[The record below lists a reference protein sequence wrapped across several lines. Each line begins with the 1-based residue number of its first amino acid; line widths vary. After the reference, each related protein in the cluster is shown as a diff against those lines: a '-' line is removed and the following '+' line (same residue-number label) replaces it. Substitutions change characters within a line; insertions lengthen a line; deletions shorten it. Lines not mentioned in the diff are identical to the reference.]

1 MGDMQNAFLPLA
13 VVKWSICRSLA
24 AFRVEQ
30 DLGASIQGDRL
41 PVGFARDLGVPD
53 LGGASAVDET
63 RSAAHA
69 AFATC
74 AEKIRLQLGRGKTR
88 GAARQAIQTSE
99 TGRSIRERHDG
110 GGV

>member
-1 MGDMQNAFLPLA
+1 MHRYKAIVFPSA
-13 VVKWSICRSLA
+13 S
-24 AFRVEQ
+24 RVTS
-30 DLGASIQGDRL
+30 ASQTWC
-41 PVGFARDLGVPD
+41 
-53 LGGASAVDET
+53 ASAVDET